1 MIPLSAPDPGQ
12 SYEFWKHRIFC
23 KGTHAVVIE
32 RFNGNAAAPSSS
44 SAASDASQKNFT
56 AAVACIKAYQT
67 TRDTPVVYIKTF
79 VSNQLIDKDEHEA
92 KLKVNRQLKNNS
104 NKRRKGNTGV
114 VAPPQPVG
122 LEGYEPQL
130 REALKP
136 IGGELLWQVCSAAA
150 AGGYGG
156 SNGGGNGNG
165 SESGYVFAQCVT
177 GGNGGEFWKG
187 TPLTRRRAAD
197 YLMAQIATHG
207 IAMLQTVEEHP
218 ALLQPGGEYYL
229 LDDEYVPGP
238 VSRSGRRGEVQ
249 EIPGIDQ
256 GCKAVCATLDEVLTL
271 TLVRPEDKK
280 SNPRCRTKVDEED
293 PLENSDAE
301 DGVPGGASGRAGPAS
316 DRGRAAV
323 RGRAGRGRGGASK
336 RR

>member
-92 KLKVNRQLKNNS
+92 KLKEQQKK
-104 NKRRKGNTGV
+104 NKRRKGNAGD

-122 LEGYEPQL
+122 LEGYELQL
-130 REALKP
+130 RDALRP

-150 AGGYGG
+150 AGGGYSG
-156 SNGGGNGNG
+156 SNGFGNGGG
-165 SESGYVFAQCVT
+165 SVPGYVFAQCVT
-177 GGNGGEFWKG
+177 GGNGGEFWKRS
-187 TPLTRRRAAD
+187 PLTRRRAAD

-238 VSRSGRRGEVQ
+238 VSRPGRRDEVQ

-256 GCKAVCATLDEVLTL
+256 GCRAVCATLDEVLTS
-271 TLVRPEDKK
+271 LVRPEDKK
-280 SNPRCRTKVDEED
+280 SNPRCCQWDEPKRYED
-293 PLENSDAE
+293 SDAE
-301 DGVPGGASGRAGPAS
+301 DDVPGGASGRVGPAS
-316 DRGRAAV
+316 GRGRAAG